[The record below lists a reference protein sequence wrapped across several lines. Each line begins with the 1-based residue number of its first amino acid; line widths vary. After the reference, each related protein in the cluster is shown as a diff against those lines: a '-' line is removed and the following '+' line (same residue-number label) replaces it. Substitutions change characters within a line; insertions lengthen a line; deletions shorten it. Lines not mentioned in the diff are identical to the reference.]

1 MQTDVSAVIIGFIFV
16 LAGIGVLGL
25 QCFWYL
31 QSGMWTPLSL
41 IDVGQMYLTAEKAPW
56 VFFPQSWFGVYK
68 ILAGI
73 PSSGLLFAFGILII
87 YGSDN

>member
-1 MQTDVSAVIIGFIFV
+1 MSAVIVGFILV
-16 LAGIGVLGL
+16 LAGIGVLGV
-25 QCFWYL
+25 QTYWYL

-56 VFFPQSWFGVYK
+56 VFFPQSWLGVYK
-68 ILAGI
+68 ILAWI

-87 YGSDN
+87 NGADS